1 MVNEQTHA
9 QRPVPRRPKH
19 LWYAW
24 EATVGHIHTNHSA
37 DATLRLTI
45 QPLEHY
51 IGWSASLTWG
61 GDSEKVE
68 DAVGFEIALNDLWSV
83 VDHNHNLL
91 DTFEAATRR
100 PADYADDSILDEPTY
115 TVFSNLVNST
125 DTVFQGDWQIMITY
139 RPIETADKRVQTRL
153 SADNHKVNKAGSGPT
168 LREAC
173 RNLLR
178 NAAPVFHQ
186 YRNQKSD

>member
-1 MVNEQTHA
+1 MSNEQTHA
-9 QRPVPRRPKH
+9 QRPIPRRPKH

-24 EATVGHIHTNHSA
+24 ESTVGYIHTKHSA

-51 IGWSASLTWG
+51 IAWSASLTWG
-61 GDSEKVE
+61 GYNEKVE
-68 DAVGFEIALNDLWSV
+68 NAVAFEIALNDLWSV

-91 DTFEAATRR
+91 DTLEAAVRR
-100 PADYADDSILDEPTY
+100 PSNYDNDSILDEPTY
-115 TVFSNLVNST
+115 KIFSNLVNST
-125 DTVFQGDWQIMITY
+125 DTVFHGDWQIMISY
-139 RPIETADKRVQTRL
+139 RPVETADKRVQTRL
-153 SADNHKVNKAGSGPT
+153 SADNHKVNKAGNGPT

-178 NAAPVFHQ
+178 NVAPTFHQ

>member
-1 MVNEQTHA
+1 MSDEQTHA
-9 QRPVPRRPKH
+9 HRPVPRRPKH

-45 QPLEHY
+45 HPLEHY
-51 IGWSASLTWG
+51 IGWGASLTWG
-61 GDSEKVE
+61 SDSEKVE
-68 DAVGFEIALNDLWSV
+68 DKVDFAIALNDLWAV
-83 VDHNHNLL
+83 IEQNHNLI
-91 DTFEAATRR
+91 DTLAAAARR
-100 PADYADDSILDEPTY
+100 PVNYSDDAILDEPTFE
-115 TVFSNLVNST
+115 VFSSLVNST

-139 RPIETADKRVQTRL
+139 RPVEAADKRVQTRL
-153 SADNHKVNKAGSGPT
+153 TADKNKVTRGGSGPT

-186 YRNQKSD
+186 YRSQKSE